1 MKRLKELTETFE
13 VSRPIFKLTM
23 ERDGDTVSANV
34 GNPIYKFR
42 PTPIEGDCLSELVCS
57 HYNESFFPGHGEFRI
72 DKIHIA
78 SRALSEIRQSMSKFL
93 ENNLDMRNPRQ
104 SKIYRWFYRD
114 LPDDNDFN
122 DALCLLYKYMRSF
135 CSSEMRSG
143 DTEHTKNA
151 IAVMEAIMEKYNDR
165 R

>member
-1 MKRLKELTETFE
+1 MKRLKDLTEGFE

-23 ERDGDTVSANV
+23 ARDGDTVSANMS
-34 GNPIYKFR
+34 NPIHKFT

-57 HYNESFFPGHGEFRI
+57 HHNESFNMMDEKFILDNHQ
-72 DKIHIA
+72 IA
-78 SRALSEIRQSMSKFL
+78 NRALSTIRHSMTKFL

-104 SKIYRWFYRD
+104 SKVYRWFYRD
-114 LPDDNDFN
+114 LPDNNDFN

-143 DTEHTKNA
+143 NPEHTKNA